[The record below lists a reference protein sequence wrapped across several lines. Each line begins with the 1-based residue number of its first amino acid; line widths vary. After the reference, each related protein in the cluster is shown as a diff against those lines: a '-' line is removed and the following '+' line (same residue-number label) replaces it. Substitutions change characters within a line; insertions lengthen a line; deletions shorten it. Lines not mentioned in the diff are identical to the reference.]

1 MNPSALPAQATPA
14 TSLVKTL
21 GLVSALCG
29 VIIVG
34 AYQGTYEA
42 AAANRRL
49 ALERTV
55 FKVVPAAKSMVEWQA
70 TEQGIRP
77 VGGDAS
83 AGAIKFYAAY
93 AADGSLAGI
102 AVEGAAKGYAD
113 VVRIL
118 YGYSPECQCVSGIG
132 VVAMKET
139 PGIGDKIVTDEVF
152 LANFKALDVKL
163 DQELARLANEVT
175 VVKQGSKTDA
185 WQIDA
190 ISGATVTSRAVGKAI
205 NDSAQ
210 ALLPKLLPEIEQ
222 LRKREP

>member
-1 MNPSALPAQATPA
+1 MNPGDTPHQATPA
-14 TSLVKTL
+14 ASLVKTL

-29 VIIVG
+29 LIIVG

-55 FKVVPAAKSMVEWQA
+55 FKIVPAATTMTEWQA
-70 TEQGIRP
+70 TAQGIRP
-77 VGGDAS
+77 AGGEAA
-83 AGAIKFYAAY
+83 AGSIKFYAAY
-93 AADGSLAGI
+93 AEDGSLAGI

-118 YGYSPECQCVSGIG
+118 YGYSPDCQCVSGIG

-139 PGIGDKIVTDEVF
+139 PGIGDKIITDEAF
-152 LANFKALDVKL
+152 QANFKALDVKL
-163 DQELARLANEVT
+163 DRELARLAHEVK
-175 VVKQGSKTDA
+175 VVKQGSKTEA

-210 ALLPKLLPEIEQ
+210 ALLPKLLPQIEQ
-222 LRKREP
+222 LRKKTS